1 MVFVVCLENTLG
13 IGVEQRFAFLQPCGG
28 FGSQGRAVEVELH
41 DLLQPRLE
49 LPEIDVV
56 FLKLRIGEV
65 AVCSLFRNLRLEIP
79 ALVEEFD
86 VLLVAIRL
94 EAADDL
100 FLLPPIEG
108 DGLEQDRLARHPVD
122 LVFDDLEAADMV
134 VRPGQQADAA
144 LQIDRTHALELAPER
159 NAFPGGFGGHLVGQ
173 E

>member
-1 MVFVVCLENTLG
+1 MSSNASHSFS
-13 IGVEQRFAFLQPCGG
+13 CGG
-28 FGSQGRAVEVELH
+28 FGSQGRAVEVALH

-49 LPEIDVV
+49 LPEIDGV

-108 DGLEQDRLARHPVD
+108 DGLE
-122 LVFDDLEAADMV
+122 
-134 VRPGQQADAA
+134 
-144 LQIDRTHALELAPER
+144 RTDSPDIPSISFSMILRRRIWSSVLGSRQTPLCR
-159 NAFPGGFGGHLVGQ
+159 
-173 E
+173 